1 MSKGLTGGYLP
12 MGLTLATNEIHDVFV
27 SERMD
32 RMLFHG
38 HSYTANPIACA
49 AGVASLDLLLSEE
62 TQQNIQHISVA
73 QRQFVKKLEGLPR
86 VVNARSTGVIAA
98 LDLDVPDAGYAS
110 SIRKNMLVFFKE
122 RGILLRPLGNVLYIL
137 PPYCITPSELE
148 QVQDAIVEFLTKL
161 ES

>member
-1 MSKGLTGGYLP
+1 
-12 MGLTLATNEIHDVFV
+12 
-27 SERMD
+27 
-32 RMLFHG
+32 
-38 HSYTANPIACA
+38 
-49 AGVASLDLLLSEE
+49 LLLSEE

-73 QRQFVKKLEGLPR
+73 QRQFVKKLEGMPR